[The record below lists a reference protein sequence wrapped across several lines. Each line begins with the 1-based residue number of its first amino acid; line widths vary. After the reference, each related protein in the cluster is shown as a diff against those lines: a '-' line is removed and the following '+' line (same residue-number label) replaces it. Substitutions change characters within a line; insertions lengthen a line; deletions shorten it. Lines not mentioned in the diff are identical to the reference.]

1 MSEAH
6 APSLSRILS
15 GLRRR
20 EYGALDLVRSC
31 LERIRATEPVLRAC
45 LSVLE
50 EYALERAAALDAA
63 GPQADKPLWGVPLML
78 KDIICLKG
86 HPCTCASRFME
97 NFIPFYD
104 AEVASR
110 LEKAGAVIIAKNNL
124 DEFAM
129 GSGTENSAFGPSR
142 NPWDPARVPG
152 GSSGGS
158 AAAVAASQAFGALGT
173 DTGGSIR
180 LPAGFC
186 GCVGLKPTYGRVSR
200 FGVVAFGSSFD
211 QVGPLTRS
219 VEDCARLFEVIAGPD
234 PKDSTSAR
242 LDLHPQGLPDQ
253 NFVPA
258 ALEGGKKEP
267 KETLQGL
274 KIGIAREF
282 WDSGL
287 TPEVEK
293 VCRGL
298 LDKLAGA
305 GAILEPVTL
314 PHQKYAV
321 AAYYIMSSAE
331 ASTNLARFDGVRYGI
346 RAEQAKDLEDLYVA
360 SRSAGFGP
368 EVQRRIMLGTFV
380 LSSGYYDAYY
390 RKAAQIRRLLRGDFD
405 RALTECRL
413 LLAPVCTRTAWNFG
427 FTEND
432 PLLAYKMDLLTVTLN
447 LTGLPGLA
455 LPAGLG
461 EESRLPVGV
470 QLMGRPFDEAA
481 LFRAAAAME
490 RLIPP
495 LGEPRGLTIN
505 RGSAPDPVG
514 GNDFPRTPS
523 V

>member
-1 MSEAH
+1 M
-6 APSLSRILS
+6 SLSRALL

-20 EYGALDLVRSC
+20 EYGALDLTRSC
-31 LERIRATEPVLRAC
+31 LERIRATEPYLNAC
-45 LSVLE
+45 ISVLE
-50 EYALERAAALDAA
+50 ESALERAAALDEI
-63 GPQADKPLWGVPLML
+63 GPREDKPLWGVPVML

-86 HPCTCASRFME
+86 HPCTCASRFVE

-104 AEVASR
+104 AGVASR
-110 LEKAGAVIIAKNNL
+110 LKEAGAVIVAKNNL

-129 GSGTENSAFGPSR
+129 GSGTENSAFGPTR
-142 NPWDPARVPG
+142 NPWDLARVPG

-158 AAAVAASQAFGALGT
+158 AAAVAAAQAFGALGT

-211 QVGPLTRS
+211 QVGPLARS

-234 PKDSTSAR
+234 PRDATSAR
-242 LDLHPQGLPDQ
+242 LDLHPGGLPEQD
-253 NFVPA
+253 FVRA
-258 ALEGGKKEP
+258 ALEGGEREP
-267 KETLQGL
+267 QDTLKGL
-274 KIGIAREF
+274 KIGLAREF

-287 TPEVEK
+287 TPEVER

-298 LDKLAGA
+298 LDKLADA
-305 GAILEPVTL
+305 GAVLEPVSL

-321 AAYYIMSSAE
+321 ASYYIMSSAE
-331 ASTNLARFDGVRYGI
+331 ASTNLARFDGVRYGR
-346 RAEQAKDLEDLYVA
+346 RAEQAGELDELYVA

-368 EVQRRIMLGTFV
+368 EAQRRIMLGTFV

-405 RALTECRL
+405 RALENCRL
-413 LLAPVCTRTAWNFG
+413 ILAPTCTRTAWNFG

-447 LTGLPGLA
+447 LVGLPGLA

-461 EESRLPVGV
+461 DESRLPVGV

-481 LFRAAAAME
+481 LFRTAAAVE
-490 RLIPP
+490 RLLPP
-495 LGEPRGLTIN
+495 LGKP
-505 RGSAPDPVG
+505 G
-514 GNDFPRTPS
+514 G